1 MKSITRVKPITRA
14 SAALLLDI
22 MAFIAASVLA
32 MKTSNIA
39 LIIFYAVL
47 LYIIAYDTFQAT
59 VYITR
64 HFKNK

>member
-1 MKSITRVKPITRA
+1 MKQISKA
-14 SAALLLDI
+14 SLALLLDI

-32 MKTSNIA
+32 MKTSNLA
-39 LIIFYAVL
+39 LIIFYTVL

-59 VYITR
+59 VYIAR